1 MRKAITVIL
10 LALLA
15 ISTMSVAAKADYMP
29 GEVIAKF
36 IPNIGFRTQ
45 AFVRDSLGLRQ
56 MRAVFNSD
64 YVVFAVPAGSTPEA
78 TIARLHSN
86 PFILF
91 AERNPVAHLTAVPND
106 PFFKNQWSL
115 QTPGP
120 GGFGINVSD
129 AWSISTGNGV
139 TVAVVDT
146 GCAYEDYGPYYAN
159 PDLDPLRIRP
169 GWNFVQT
176 GFHPDDDSNFGHG
189 TFMCSL
195 IGATTN
201 NDFSAAGIAPGCTLM
216 PIKSFDSTGAG
227 TADRIASGINY
238 ASRFGAKVILMGGAT
253 VEPSQCLQDII
264 NQAVARG
271 ALVVAGSGNDGADLG
286 ASPGVQ
292 QVYSG
297 VMYVGATAKDGSL
310 APYSNHGPFL
320 SVVAPGGAND
330 SEGPLASTYSPYDAT
345 VPPFGFRSDGTS
357 VQPLHGT
364 SVAAAHAAGV
374 AALVMGALPGISA
387 AATRAQIEQTARPL
401 GDPRLYGA
409 GLVDASAAVG
419 VLTAA
424 TTGGPSA
431 GGTPAGAGGG
441 DTVPAETIDAA
452 VTGLTVPAGPVVMGT
467 ATQIGVGVQNNG
479 SSMKTVAVTLRDQ
492 ATGLIIGSQ
501 NVGLTPGQA
510 TTVTFDWTAVAPAAT
525 HTLRATVSVAGD
537 DNPANDSLTADVVV
551 SPAELQLRITPSKS
565 SYRGGEWIFVSFNAT
580 DGGQPAPGT
589 QVDYKIYGA
598 TGYVVDQGTVS
609 ASDSG
614 QLEIVMSRYYAFGGR
629 GTYLVSA
636 TATRNGETITSQQT
650 FQVTSA
656 RGF

>member
-1 MRKAITVIL
+1 MG
-10 LALLA
+10 
-15 ISTMSVAAKADYMP
+15 VAAQADYVP
-29 GEVIAKF
+29 DEVIAKF
-36 IPNIGFRTQ
+36 IPHIGFRTQ

-56 MRAVFNSD
+56 LRMVFNSD
-64 YVVFAVPAGSTPEA
+64 FVVFAVPPGSTPEA
-78 TIARLHSN
+78 TIARLRTN
-86 PFILF
+86 PFIVY
-91 AERNPVAHLTAVPND
+91 AERNPMAHLTAVPND
-106 PFFKNQWSL
+106 PFFKSQWSL

-120 GGFGINVSD
+120 GGFGIDVSD
-129 AWSISTGNGV
+129 AWSISTGTGV

-146 GCAYEDYGPYYAN
+146 GCAYENFGPYYAN

-176 GFHPDDDSNFGHG
+176 GFHPDDDSNSGHG

-201 NDFSAAGIAPGCTLM
+201 NGFSAAGIAPGCTLM
-216 PIKSFDSTGAG
+216 PIKSFDSAGAG
-227 TADRIASGINY
+227 TADRIASGLNY
-238 ASRFGAKVILMGGAT
+238 ASRVGATVILIGGAT
-253 VEPSQCLQDII
+253 VEQSRCLQDLI

-271 ALVVAGSGNDGADLG
+271 ALIVAGSGNDGADLG

-292 QVYSG
+292 QVYSN

-320 SVVAPGGAND
+320 SVVAPGGATD
-330 SEGPLASTYSPYDAT
+330 SEGPLASTYSAFDAT

-374 AALVMGALPGISA
+374 AALVMGARPGLSA
-387 AATRAQIEQTARPL
+387 AATRAQIEKTARPL
-401 GDPRLYGA
+401 GDPRLSGA
-409 GLVDASAAVG
+409 GLVDASAAVD
-419 VLTAA
+419 VQTA
-424 TTGGPSA
+424 TTTGDPN
-431 GGTPAGAGGG
+431 AGGG
-441 DTVPAETIDAA
+441 DTVPAGTIDAA

-467 ATQIGVGVQNNG
+467 ATQISVGVQNNG
-479 SSMKTVAVTLRDQ
+479 SSTKTVVVTLQDQ
-492 ATGLIIGSQ
+492 ATGLTIGSQ
-501 NVGLTPGQA
+501 NVGLIPGQA

-525 HTLRATVSVAGD
+525 HKLRATVSLAGD
-537 DNPANDSLTADVVV
+537 DNPANDSRTADVVV
-551 SPAELQLRITPSKS
+551 NPATLQLRITPSKS
-565 SYRGGEWIFVSFNAT
+565 SYRAGDWIFVSFNAT

-589 QVDYKIYGA
+589 QVDYKIFGA
-598 TGYVVDQGTVS
+598 TGFVVGQGTVS

-614 QLEIVMSRYYAFGGR
+614 QMEIVLSRYYAFGGR

-636 TATRNGETITSQQT
+636 TATRNGETITSRQT